1 MSELKLH
8 FKRED
13 DEVEISVDYT
23 GNYVATIRNL
33 ATLQYALMDKLVK
46 DGNAVVDVTTEM
58 LVVMHEMM
66 YSYVKDHEP
75 EALFFVETMG
85 QVKEDYN

>member
-13 DEVEISVDYT
+13 DEVEMSVEYT
-23 GNYVATIRNL
+23 GNYVAAIKNL

-66 YSYVKDHEP
+66 YSYVKEHEP
-75 EALFFVETMG
+75 EALCFVETMG
-85 QVKEDYN
+85 QAKEDYN